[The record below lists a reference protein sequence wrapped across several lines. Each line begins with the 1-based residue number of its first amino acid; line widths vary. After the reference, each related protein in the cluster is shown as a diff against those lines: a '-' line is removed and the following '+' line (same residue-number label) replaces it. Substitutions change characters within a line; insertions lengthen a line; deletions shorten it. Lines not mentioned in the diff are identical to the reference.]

1 MSIYGVKMLSNR
13 SIIALNRLNGTSRT
27 MSHFASSTRMVARS
41 QTPLRSQI
49 SPIASR
55 TLFTRSKPRPVRT
68 TIKWALL
75 AFGLTFGVA
84 YHLDSRSA
92 VHRWIAVPILQ
103 TVTDPETAQKLAV
116 KLLSLG
122 IMPRDFETD
131 DEVLATE
138 VAGLSLKNP
147 IGLAAGFDKQA
158 EAIDG
163 LLNLGFGI
171 VEVGSVTPEPQPG
184 NDLPRYFRLT
194 ADHGAIN
201 RFGFNSEGHEVIL
214 HRLRDRIQRCILSG
228 SSLAK
233 SRIPL
238 PDDQSR
244 DHFLL
249 ENATIDTILASDQ
262 LPKSLRPGQ
271 LLAVNLGKNKTSAP
285 DSIDDYVKGVNTL
298 GPYADLMVINI
309 SSPNTPGLRGL
320 QRKSV
325 LYDLMSQVVDARDK
339 LPLRRQ
345 NKVPLLVKIAPD
357 LDENELHDIA
367 DAAVSSGVEGLI
379 VSNTTIQ
386 RPSTLLS
393 PSETTSETGGLSG
406 APLKPLALK
415 ALQTVRK
422 RVGDKVSII
431 GCGGIFSGQ
440 DALDF
445 AKAGA
450 DAIELYTSF
459 GYEGVGHPRRV
470 KDELTELLKAQNT
483 TWKAVIGTGIEKE
496 NFTTT
501 LPSNE
506 KGFAKI
512 GNLQDRLG
520 ESTANIK
527 GEIEGWRKTLGM
539 AVTDAKESIREGE
552 KGQELKREYSI
563 QAPQTAQPVQ
573 FKPDPSD
580 KEYNSLLNKV
590 HEVLSPQSNDE
601 SKAELDVSQMTQ
613 SDVQRIRLGIALQ
626 DPSVAPSVALQG
638 AGDQATISSGQTPT
652 FGRIGQ
658 KLTPLDPRGASVN
671 SSSSRGNSEGRI
683 GMGGKSEF
691 NSVDKKRV
699 V

>member
-1 MSIYGVKMLSNR
+1 MSVFGAKMLSNR
-13 SIIALNRLNGTSRT
+13 SFVALSGKRT
-27 MSHFASSTRMVARS
+27 MSHFASSTRMQRPV
-41 QTPLRSQI
+41 LRGQL
-49 SPIASR
+49 SPISSR
-55 TLFTRSKPRPVRT
+55 TLFTRSKPRPIRT
-68 TIKWALL
+68 TIKWTLL
-75 AFGLTFGVA
+75 AFGLTFGIA

-92 VHRWIAVPILQ
+92 IHRWIAIPILQ
-103 TVTDPETAQKLAV
+103 TVTDPETAQKMAI

-122 IMPRDFETD
+122 IMPRDFGTD

-138 VAGLSLKNP
+138 VAGLSIKNP

-214 HRLRDRIQRCILSG
+214 HRLRDRIQKWILSG

-244 DHFLL
+244 DHALL
-249 ENATIDTILASDQ
+249 ETATIDTVLASDH

-285 DSIDDYVKGVNTL
+285 DSVEDYVKGVNTL

-325 LYDLMSQVVDARDK
+325 LNDLMSQVVDARDK

-393 PSETTSETGGLSG
+393 PSEIVSETGGLSG
-406 APLKPLALK
+406 APVKPLALK
-415 ALQTVRK
+415 ALQIVRK

-483 TWKAVIGTGIEKE
+483 TWKAVVGTGIEKE

-501 LPSNE
+501 LPKNE

-520 ESTANIK
+520 ESTASIK

-539 AVTDAKESIREGE
+539 AVQDTKDEFALQVPE
-552 KGQELKREYSI
+552 
-563 QAPQTAQPVQ
+563 TAQPVQ
-573 FKPDPSD
+573 FKPDPND
-580 KEYNSLLNKV
+580 KEYTSLLNKV
-590 HEVLSPQSNDE
+590 NEVLGVPDSPSSENQ
-601 SKAELDVSQMTQ
+601 KAELDLSQMTQ
-613 SDVQRIRLGIALQ
+613 SEVQRIRVGIALQ
-626 DPSVAPSVALQG
+626 DPSVAPSVALEG
-638 AGDQATISSGQTPT
+638 AGDQATIGSSQTPT
-652 FGRIGQ
+652 FGRIEQ
-658 KLTPLDPRGASVN
+658 RLTPLDPRGGGSTN
-671 SSSSRGNSEGRI
+671 SSSSSTRANSEGRI

-691 NSVDKKRV
+691 NSIDSRRV

>member
-1 MSIYGVKMLSNR
+1 M
-13 SIIALNRLNGTSRT
+13 
-27 MSHFASSTRMVARS
+27 AS
-41 QTPLRSQI
+41 TPLRSHVT
-49 SPIASR
+49 PIASR

-92 VHRWIAVPILQ
+92 IHRWIAIPILQ
-103 TVTDPETAQKLAV
+103 TVTDAETAQKLAV

-122 IMPRDFETD
+122 IMPRDLGTD
-131 DEVLATE
+131 DEVLATS

-214 HRLRDRIQRCILSG
+214 HRLRDRIQRWILSG

-244 DHFLL
+244 DHALL
-249 ENATIDTILASDQ
+249 ETASIDTILATDQ
-262 LPKSLRPGQ
+262 VPKSLRPGQ

-285 DSIDDYVKGVNTL
+285 DSVDDYVKGVNVL
-298 GPYADLMVINI
+298 GPYADLLVVNI

-325 LYDLMSQVVDARDK
+325 LSDLMSQVVEARDK

-357 LDENELHDIA
+357 LDENELKDIA

-386 RPSTLLS
+386 RPSSLLS
-393 PSETTSETGGLSG
+393 PSEITSETGGLSG
-406 APLKPLALK
+406 APLKPLSLK

-470 KDELTELLKAQNT
+470 KDELTALLKAQNT

-506 KGFAKI
+506 KDFAKV
-512 GNLQDRLG
+512 GNLSDRLG
-520 ESTANIK
+520 ESAASIK

-539 AVTDAKESIREGE
+539 AVADAKESIKE
-552 KGQELKREYSI
+552 
-563 QAPQTAQPVQ
+563 AQPMR
-573 FKPDPSD
+573 FRPDPSD
-580 KEYNSLLNKV
+580 KEYTSLLDKV
-590 HEVLSPQSNDE
+590 HEALGVPDSPSSDKNA
-601 SKAELDVSQMTQ
+601 AELDVSQMTQ
-613 SDVQRIRLGIALQ
+613 NDVQRIRLGIALQ
-626 DPSVAPSVALQG
+626 DPSVAPSVALEG
-638 AGDQATISSGQTPT
+638 AGDQATVGSGQTPT

-658 KLTPLDPRGASVN
+658 KLTPVDPRGASTA
-671 SSSSRGNSEGRI
+671 SSSSSQASSDGRV
-683 GMGGKSEF
+683 GMGGKSDF
-691 NSVDKKRV
+691 NSVDSRRV